1 MDTEIRYRTPGSDI
15 EDFIVT
21 EVVVK
26 GPTNLGQFLWAQFL
40 KKDLKKKK
48 KEQMTFTYTVS
59 CF

>member
-15 EDFIVT
+15 EGFIIT

-40 KKDLKKKK
+40 KRDKRK
-48 KEQMTFTYTVS
+48 KEQMTVT
-59 CF
+59 